1 VEGESDLAR
10 QQIARG
16 RPVLALI
23 EDRRG
28 TFHYVVLLG
37 WHERG
42 VIFHDPARTPFRV
55 MAPSTFE
62 RQWAAARHW
71 MLILTPGGQ
80 WSRDPGPGIRDSVAK
95 DSDACAEL
103 IGQGIRQ
110 AQADDVE
117 TAERTLTSALGCPG
131 PAPLREL
138 AGIRVL
144 QKRWMDVGELATL
157 ALMEDPRDEY
167 SWRLLATSRFL
178 RDDLDG
184 ALEAWNRIAEPRV
197 DLVQIDGLSRTP
209 HRVVER
215 LLGVDVGDLLTPQAL
230 ARARRRLTELPA
242 ASSARLEYRPAPTGL
257 AELRGF
263 VSERP
268 LLPQGRFAYLS
279 LGLSAAATREIG
291 AAVGSPTGGGENV
304 AVGWRFWR
312 QRPRVVL
319 AVRAPAPWSG
329 VWGVDAFSQ
338 QEHFS
343 SRDMRAVQRTG
354 IQLTAADWA
363 TGSLAWDV
371 TAGLQSWQNAGT
383 FGATGAGMRFLS
395 QGERADV
402 RFHVTTW
409 SGRNR
414 FATTETVVRWR
425 STATR
430 AGNVLLTRIE
440 AATATSRTPLD
451 LWFGGDTGQVRPS
464 LLRAHPLLDHGR
476 LRVERLGRKVG
487 NLTLEGQRW
496 WLGVGGIRM
505 GAAAFTDLARTAE
518 RFEGR
523 PRDDIDAGVGA
534 RFAVPGLAGTFRV
547 DVAKGL
553 RDGST
558 TASFVYEP

>member
-1 VEGESDLAR
+1 
-10 QQIARG
+10 
-16 RPVLALI
+16 
-23 EDRRG
+23 
-28 TFHYVVLLG
+28 
-37 WHERG
+37 
-42 VIFHDPARTPFRV
+42 
-55 MAPSTFE
+55 
-62 RQWAAARHW
+62 
-71 MLILTPGGQ
+71 
-80 WSRDPGPGIRDSVAK
+80 
-95 DSDACAEL
+95 
-103 IGQGIRQ
+103 
-110 AQADDVE
+110 
-117 TAERTLTSALGCPG
+117 
-131 PAPLREL
+131 
-138 AGIRVL
+138 
-144 QKRWMDVGELATL
+144 
-157 ALMEDPRDEY
+157 
-167 SWRLLATSRFL
+167 
-178 RDDLDG
+178 
-184 ALEAWNRIAEPRV
+184 
-197 DLVQIDGLSRTP
+197 
-209 HRVVER
+209 
-215 LLGVDVGDLLTPQAL
+215 
-230 ARARRRLTELPA
+230 
-242 ASSARLEYRPAPTGL
+242 
-257 AELRGF
+257 
-263 VSERP
+263 
-268 LLPQGRFAYLS
+268 
-279 LGLSAAATREIG
+279 
-291 AAVGSPTGGGENV
+291 
-304 AVGWRFWR
+304 
-312 QRPRVVL
+312 
-319 AVRAPAPWSG
+319 
-329 VWGVDAFSQ
+329 VDAFSQ